1 MLKEYTRET
10 FLQQFRRRDFDDYP
24 EELAAV
30 RQILAAVREAG
41 DEAGLAYTERFD
53 QARLTALEVSAAE
66 FAAAEAAVEPESKAI
81 LQQAAENIAAYHRRQ
96 LQQSWVEYGADGII
110 LGQRITALDRVG
122 AYVPGGAAAYPSS
135 VLMTVVPARIAGV
148 REVVM
153 VTPPQADGSVNPY
166 TLVAAGIAGVD
177 AVYKCGGAQAIAA
190 LAYGT
195 ASIPRVDK
203 IVGPGNLYV
212 TLAKREVAGIV
223 GIDMLAGPS
232 EVVVVADE
240 TARAD
245 FVAADLL
252 AQAEHD
258 PLAAA
263 YCVTT
268 SARLAAELPAEV
280 NRQCAAL
287 PRRTVIEQALR
298 AQGALVTVENLS
310 QALEIVNLLAP
321 EHLELH
327 LADPWSVMGSI
338 RHAGAIFVGS
348 FTPESLGDYWAGPN
362 HVLPTAGAARFSSVL
377 SVDDF
382 CKRTS
387 LLAYSPQALL
397 KCAAAVEKLAAV
409 EGLAAHG
416 QAVTKRREFLAQEKA
431 KHHPTN

>member
-1 MLKEYTRET
+1 
-10 FLQQFRRRDFDDYP
+10 
-24 EELAAV
+24 V
-30 RQILAAVREAG
+30 
-41 DEAGLAYTERFD
+41 LAYTERFD

>member
-10 FLQQFRRRDFDDYP
+10 FLQKFRRRDFDDYP

-41 DEAGLAYTERFD
+41 DEAVLAYTERFD

>member
-41 DEAGLAYTERFD
+41 DEAVLAYTERFD

-177 AVYKCGGAQAIAA
+177 AVYKCGGAQTIAA

-298 AQGALVTVENLS
+298 AQGALVTGENLS

-362 HVLPTAGAARFSSVL
+362 HVLPTAGAARI
-377 SVDDF
+377 
-382 CKRTS
+382 
-387 LLAYSPQALL
+387 
-397 KCAAAVEKLAAV
+397 
-409 EGLAAHG
+409 
-416 QAVTKRREFLAQEKA
+416 
-431 KHHPTN
+431 